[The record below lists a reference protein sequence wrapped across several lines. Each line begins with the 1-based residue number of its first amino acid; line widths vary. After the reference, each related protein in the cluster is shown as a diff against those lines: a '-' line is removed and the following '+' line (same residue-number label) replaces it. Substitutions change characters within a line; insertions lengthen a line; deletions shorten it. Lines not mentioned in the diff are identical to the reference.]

1 MSKQFSLVVSHLK
14 HLLFLLCL
22 SDQRWE
28 TALGLFRIT
37 LSSTVKQTLCPDGC
51 KTDLTAW
58 TLSSW
63 ALLFFSAVS
72 GETCVSIII
81 LVCSPSVRRDDSKRR
96 VACAAEANAS
106 DQLCF
111 DSAEWFMATNNSKA
125 EMNAFEASAKAV
137 CGSAYSYQLLTS
149 LFSLYI
155 LQVHI

>member
-14 HLLFLLCL
+14 HLLFLLCS

-63 ALLFFSAVS
+63 ALLFFSAVFWWDLCQHYYS
-72 GETCVSIII
+72 CLFTVCETGWLKKTGCMCSRGE
-81 LVCSPSVRRDDSKRR
+81 
-96 VACAAEANAS
+96 
-106 DQLCF
+106 CF
-111 DSAEWFMATNNSKA
+111 
-125 EMNAFEASAKAV
+125 
-137 CGSAYSYQLLTS
+137 GSA
-149 LFSLYI
+149 LFWLCRMIHGHKQFKSRNECLWGI
-155 LQVHI
+155 SQSSVWERI